1 MSALTHVQSRN
12 ASKPVIRTASPPTI
26 LPHIEFGF
34 LWLNPLQ
41 QLLGGHSQP
50 HKKLWVGTDGNAEDV
65 FCPAAGVGDRLP
77 ASSAQ
82 VEARLRAIRHAAHA
96 RRFEE
101 VIKKVAAAHLHLR
114 ELGDAGR
121 LRILIRP
128 QEGEDRDIGHTGV
141 IRVRIIRRTAVAG
154 AAIP

>member
-1 MSALTHVQSRN
+1 MCSVPL
-12 ASKPVIRTASPPTI
+12 PVS
-26 LPHIEFGF
+26 
-34 LWLNPLQ
+34 
-41 QLLGGHSQP
+41 
-50 HKKLWVGTDGNAEDV
+50 GTG
-65 FCPAAGVGDRLP
+65 CQLP
-77 ASSAQ
+77 APKPS
-82 VEARLRAIRHAAHA
+82 ARLRAIRHAAHA

-128 QEGEDRDIGHTGV
+128 QKGEDRDIGHTGV

-154 AAIP
+154 LPYHDTCQDWKVAGVVKLSTVL